1 MRSATFNVRSELP
14 RSTPAA
20 DMLFVF
26 ERMALVRYFEMG
38 VVAAVKDKRLAFNVY
53 LSTGQ
58 EAVAAVLSLVA
69 RGYQIFGQHRAHD
82 LFLAFG
88 GPPEKLRD
96 ELLGLPSGSN
106 EGKAGSNCI
115 HWHDDKMDMYG
126 HNGLIGENVPL
137 ACGAALANGRPTL
150 CVFGDGAVEED
161 YLLAGLGF
169 AATKK
174 LPILFVCVDNDMSIL
189 TPTSV
194 RRDWQIVDVARSFG
208 LKAVDLSDDPWT
220 LLAQT
225 REFTAALPA
234 LMNVR
239 VCRGHWHVGV
249 GIDGPPEWDRYAM
262 VKATLVELGHQQRV
276 NEIEEQ
282 TRTAMEKLWQP
293 SAKP

>member
-1 MRSATFNVRSELP
+1 
-14 RSTPAA
+14 
-20 DMLFVF
+20 
-26 ERMALVRYFEMG
+26 
-38 VVAAVKDKRLAFNVY
+38 
-53 LSTGQ
+53 
-58 EAVAAVLSLVA
+58 
-69 RGYQIFGQHRAHD
+69 
-82 LFLAFG
+82 
-88 GPPEKLRD
+88 
-96 ELLGLPSGSN
+96 
-106 EGKAGSNCI
+106 
-115 HWHDDKMDMYG
+115 MDMYG

-174 LPILFVCVDNDMSIL
+174 LPILFVCIDNDMSIL

-194 RRDWQIVDVARSFG
+194 RRNWQIADVARAFG
-208 LKAVDLSDDPWT
+208 LTAVDLSDDPWT

-225 REFTAALPA
+225 RELTASKLPA

-249 GIDGPPEWDRYAM
+249 GIDGPPEWDRYGM
-262 VKATLVELGHQQRV
+262 VKETLAELGEHQRMTA
-276 NEIEEQ
+276 IEERV
-282 TRTAMEKLWQP
+282 RTEMEMLWRPGP